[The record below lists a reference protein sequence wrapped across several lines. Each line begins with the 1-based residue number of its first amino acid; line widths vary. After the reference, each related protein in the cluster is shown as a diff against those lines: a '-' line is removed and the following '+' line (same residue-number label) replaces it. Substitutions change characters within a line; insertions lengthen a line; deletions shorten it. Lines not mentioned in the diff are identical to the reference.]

1 MQCTHASIPIYGDKY
16 LTYGTY
22 AWLFGDQDLFSAG
35 TDTSSA
41 TVEWAMAELLLNPS
55 CMSRARE
62 ELDQVIGSKEQVE
75 ESDIGQLKY
84 LQAIVKETF
93 RLHPPA
99 PFLLPH
105 LAETT
110 TQVRGYTVPKGA
122 RLLVNVWA
130 IGHDGKVWPEP
141 KKFRTERFLEE
152 PEVDFKGRDF
162 KLLPFGSGRRMC
174 PGWPL
179 AVRMVHLMLASLLHR
194 FQWKLPVDVEK
205 KGLDMAERLG
215 VNLSMATPLEA
226 IATPV

>member
-1 MQCTHASIPIYGDKY
+1 MLPLSALLPHA
-16 LTYGTY
+16 
-22 AWLFGDQDLFSAG
+22 AWLFGHQDLFSAG

-55 CMSRARE
+55 SMSRARQ

-105 LAETT
+105 VAETT
-110 TQVRGYTVPKGA
+110 TQVQGYTIPKGT

-141 KKFRTERFLEE
+141 EKFMPERFLEK
-152 PEVDFKGRDF
+152 EVDFKGRDF
-162 KLLPFGSGRRMC
+162 ELLPFGSGRRMC
-174 PGWPL
+174 PGTPL
-179 AVRMVHLMLASLLHR
+179 AVRIVHLMLASLLHR
-194 FQWKLPVDVEK
+194 FKWKLPVDVEK
-205 KGLDMAERLG
+205 KGLDMTERLG